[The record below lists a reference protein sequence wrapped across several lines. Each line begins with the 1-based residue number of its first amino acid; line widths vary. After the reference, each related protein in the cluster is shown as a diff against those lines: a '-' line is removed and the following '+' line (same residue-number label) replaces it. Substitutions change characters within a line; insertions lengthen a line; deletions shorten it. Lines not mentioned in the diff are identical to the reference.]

1 MCPEAPIHLHH
12 LATVPLVGASLG
24 VFFMAPP
31 SSSFQVKGSPLAML
45 ALLWTYVAWVEARPG
60 CPSCQM
66 PPLEPSA
73 EKAFLV
79 EVAKQQILQKLNLS
93 QRPNITHPVPRAAVT
108 NVLRRL
114 HLGKGRMD
122 GSGQSSGWERP
133 EPDEQG
139 YEIISFA
146 ETEPSGLLQFQL
158 TQTKG
163 QDMHILQAQLW
174 LYLKAHRNITIQIY
188 LAGHPQV
195 PLVEQQ
201 LGSKGSSWHTFSLMP
216 AMQNFFESKEET
228 LHLELQCKGCHLNV
242 TTLITTTGSSHQ
254 PFLVVKAK
262 IQKPGHRITKRNLS
276 CDQNSDVCCRKDYYV
291 DFRDIGWNDW
301 IFKPEGYQINYCM
314 GECPMHL
321 AGTPGIAAS
330 FHTTVFNLVKA
341 NNIRTA
347 GRSCCVPTQRRALSL
362 LYFDPNSNL
371 IKTDIPD
378 MVVDACGCS

>member
-1 MCPEAPIHLHH
+1 MAPTYSPQGNWTP
-12 LATVPLVGASLG
+12 LATV
-24 VFFMAPP
+24 
-31 SSSFQVKGSPLAML
+31 
-45 ALLWTYVAWVEARPG
+45 ALLWASLAWIEGKPA
-60 CPSCQM
+60 CPSCRM

-79 EVAKQQILQKLNLS
+79 EVAKQQILHKLNLNE
-93 QRPNITHPVPRAAVT
+93 RPNITHPVPRGAVA
-108 NVLRRL
+108 NALRRL
-114 HLGKGRMD
+114 HMGKARTDGLGHF
-122 GSGQSSGWERP
+122 SGWEKP
-133 EPDEQG
+133 ESDEQG

-146 ETEPSGLLQFQL
+146 ETEPSGVLQFQL
-158 TQTKG
+158 THTKG

-174 LYLKAHRNITIQIY
+174 LHLKAHQNITLQVY
-188 LAGHPQV
+188 LAGHQRV
-195 PLVEQQ
+195 ALGKRQQ
-201 LGSKGSSWHTFSLMP
+201 LESKDSGWHTFSLMP
-216 AMQNFFESKEET
+216 AMQSFFEREET
-228 LHLELQCKGCHLNV
+228 ALRLDLQCEGCHPSIASLV
-242 TTLITTTGSSHQ
+242 TATSSSHQ

-262 IQKPGHRITKRNLS
+262 IREPSHQVTKRSLS

-321 AGTPGIAAS
+321 AGSPGVAAS

-341 NNIRTA
+341 NNIQTA
-347 GRSCCVPTQRRALSL
+347 GPSCCVPTQRRALSL

>member
-1 MCPEAPIHLHH
+1 MEKR
-12 LATVPLVGASLG
+12 
-24 VFFMAPP
+24 FFMAPTY
-31 SSSFQVKGSPLAML
+31 SLQCRQTPLAML
-45 ALLWTYVAWVEARPG
+45 ALLWASLAWIEGKPA
-60 CPSCQM
+60 CPSCRM

-79 EVAKQQILQKLNLS
+79 EVAKKQILQKLNLS
-93 QRPNITHPVPRAAVT
+93 ERPNITHPVPRVAVA
-108 NVLRRL
+108 NALRHL
-114 HLGKGRMD
+114 HMGKAQVDGLGHF
-122 GSGQSSGWERP
+122 SSWEKP
-133 EPDEQG
+133 ELDEQG

-146 ETEPSGLLQFQL
+146 ETEPSGLLKFQI
-158 TQTKG
+158 THTKG
-163 QDMHILQAQLW
+163 QVMHILQAQLW

-188 LAGHPQV
+188 LAGPQRV
-195 PLVEQQ
+195 SLGEQQ
-201 LGSKGSSWHTFSLMP
+201 LESKGSGWQTFSLMP
-216 AMQNFFESKEET
+216 AMQSFFEREEAA
-228 LHLELQCKGCHLNV
+228 LHLELQCKGCQPNITALV
-242 TTLITTTGSSHQ
+242 TSTSSSQQ

-262 IQKPGHRITKRNLS
+262 IQEPGHRVTKRSLS
-276 CDQNSDVCCRKDYYV
+276 CDQNSDVCCRKDYYI

-314 GECPMHL
+314 GECPVHL
-321 AGTPGIAAS
+321 AGVPGMAAS

-341 NNIRTA
+341 NNIQTA

>member
-1 MCPEAPIHLHH
+1 
-12 LATVPLVGASLG
+12 
-24 VFFMAPP
+24 MAPAY
-31 SSSFQVKGSPLAML
+31 SLQGKGTPLAAL
-45 ALLWTYVAWVEARPG
+45 ALLWTSLAWVEGRPG
-60 CPSCQM
+60 CPSCKM
-66 PPLEPSA
+66 PPLEPNA

-79 EVAKQQILQKLNLS
+79 EVAKQQILQKLNLKE
-93 QRPNITHPVPRAAVT
+93 RPNITHPVPRVAVT
-108 NVLRRL
+108 NALRRL
-114 HLGKGRMD
+114 HMGKGRPD
-122 GSGQSSGWERP
+122 GAGRFSSWESP
-133 EPDEQG
+133 ETDKQG

-158 TQTKG
+158 THPKG
-163 QDMHILQAQLW
+163 QDMHVLEAQLW
-174 LYLKAHRNITIQIY
+174 LHLKAHQNITLQIY
-188 LAGHPQV
+188 LAGDRRV
-195 PLVEQQ
+195 ALGEQK
-201 LGSKGSSWHTFSLMP
+201 LGSKGSGWHPFSLMP
-216 AMQNFFESKEET
+216 ALQSFFEHEEKT
-228 LHLELQCKGCHLNV
+228 LRLELECQGCPSSAAVWL
-242 TTLITTTGSSHQ
+242 TSAGSSYQ

-262 IQKPGHRITKRNLS
+262 VQEPGHQVTKRSLS
-276 CDQNSDVCCRKDYYV
+276 CDQNSEVCCRKDYYV

-314 GECPMHL
+314 GECPVHL

>member
-1 MCPEAPIHLHH
+1 MAPTPPYNIQGKRTL
-12 LATVPLVGASLG
+12 LATVV
-24 VFFMAPP
+24 
-31 SSSFQVKGSPLAML
+31 
-45 ALLWTYVAWVEARPG
+45 LLWTFVACVEGRPG
-60 CPSCQM
+60 CPSCRM

-93 QRPNITHPVPRAAVT
+93 QRPNITHPVPRAVVA
-108 NVLRRL
+108 NALRRL

-122 GSGQSSGWERP
+122 GPGLSSRWEKP

-163 QDMHILQAQLW
+163 QDMHILQAHLW
-174 LYLKAHRNITIQIY
+174 LYLKVHRNITLQVY
-188 LAGHPQV
+188 LAGHERV
-195 PLVEQQ
+195 ALAEQQ

-216 AMQNFFESKEET
+216 GMQNFFQHKEKA
-228 LHLELQCKGCHLNV
+228 LQLELQCKGCHPNITALV
-242 TTLITTTGSSHQ
+242 TTTGSSHQ

-262 IQKPGHRITKRNLS
+262 VREPSHQITKRSLS
-276 CDQNSDVCCRKDYYV
+276 CDQNSAVCCRKDYYV

-341 NNIRTA
+341 NNIQTA